1 MPSFPTIKSGDPQ
14 GLVFESP
21 PEPVESLSPWSD
33 FCLRES
39 EPLRVESDG
48 KSEPNCLIEGGVPI
62 VLSTDFSIDFPLAW
76 QC

>member
-48 KSEPNCLIEGGVPI
+48 KSEPNCLIEGGTTSPRSCSSRRLTGR
-62 VLSTDFSIDFPLAW
+62 LST
-76 QC
+76 

>member
-48 KSEPNCLIEGGVPI
+48 KSEPNCLIEGGTTSLPLCFFKGRTRA
-62 VLSTDFSIDFPLAW
+62 LST
-76 QC
+76 